1 LHGNIFYAP
10 LDTRVKMGPETCTAL
25 LETQLHITAPLSAL
39 PRNQSSTLLSR
50 EGPPTNTSCCSCWQD
65 KPFSPHRDL
74 WDRGFDQN
82 SSETVG
88 SARKP
93 QAILIYTLQ
102 NGVRYRGCSL
112 QTSPAISLK
121 GKKELETAQPLSS
134 KLQQGFQ
141 NHRNHS
147 RNVVA
152 IHLRNWL
159 QVGNLLWQIL
169 Q

>member
-1 LHGNIFYAP
+1 
-10 LDTRVKMGPETCTAL
+10 ML
-25 LETQLHITAPLSAL
+25 LEAQLHITAPLSAL

-50 EGPPTNTSCCSCWQD
+50 GRPSANTSCCSCSED
-65 KPFSPHRDL
+65 KTFSPHRDL
-74 WDRGFDQN
+74 RDRGFEQN
-82 SSETVG
+82 TSEDSGKSTEAPGFSPHVHPINSWMESG
-88 SARKP
+88 
-93 QAILIYTLQ
+93 
-102 NGVRYRGCSL
+102 YRGCSL
-112 QTSPAISLK
+112 QTSPVTSLK
-121 GKKELETAQPLSS
+121 GKKKLEKAQPLLS

-169 Q
+169 H